1 MKRIIIFGAGTEGRN
16 LLKKIDRNDVDFFVD
31 NNNALSGKRI
41 DGIKVIPF
49 NTLMSLYDCEKHI
62 IIISAEGFF
71 DEIRNQLEDVG
82 IREYVKLS
90 HFLLEKKMT
99 KKTKRRILLAN
110 THMGTNIGDHL
121 ITLAELDFFE
131 KYLSDYE
138 IIELTASEIDERFD
152 EIRDYISA
160 DDIIAISG
168 GGYMGSLWPIYG
180 EYNVRRIV
188 SELPDNQII
197 IMPQSIYYDDTEE
210 DKEQLQISRKI
221 YLSHKRLS
229 VCIRESDRLSYI
241 KSLFGNKINCK
252 AYPDMVFS
260 MERKEY
266 SLVRNG
272 IGVCFR
278 ADKESVMAEEKKQEI
293 INYLDD
299 EVIFF
304 DMHSDIPVIGS
315 ERSECVKKYI
325 NMIAGLRYV
334 ITDRLHCMLICMI
347 TGTPCIAFDNLTGKV
362 SGVYQWMDESR
373 YISVVNSVQEVVEYI
388 GRYSGNENNKW
399 CSWDNAYKK
408 FEDLAKDIKI
418 ESDR

>member
-1 MKRIIIFGAGTEGRN
+1 
-16 LLKKIDRNDVDFFVD
+16 
-31 NNNALSGKRI
+31 
-41 DGIKVIPF
+41 
-49 NTLMSLYDCEKHI
+49 
-62 IIISAEGFF
+62 
-71 DEIRNQLEDVG
+71 
-82 IREYVKLS
+82 
-90 HFLLEKKMT
+90 MT